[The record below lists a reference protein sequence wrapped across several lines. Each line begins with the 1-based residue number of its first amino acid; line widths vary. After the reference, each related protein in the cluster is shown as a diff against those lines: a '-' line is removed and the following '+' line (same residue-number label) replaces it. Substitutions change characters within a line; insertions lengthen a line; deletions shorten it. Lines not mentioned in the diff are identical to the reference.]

1 MPGEHPQP
9 DRVIGEGAAEYR
21 REGFCVWSRDIT
33 DRIHGPS
40 VSCNDRYVKIL
51 IRVVTT
57 AIALWVAT
65 LIVSGIDLT
74 TASTPRKV
82 GTLVVVAVVFGLINA
97 FLKPIVKTLGCVFY
111 ILTLGLFALVV
122 NGLLLWLAS
131 WAADKMNLPF
141 HVSGFW
147 AAFWGAIVVGLVSWL
162 LNLFVHDDKPAT

>member
-1 MPGEHPQP
+1 
-9 DRVIGEGAAEYR
+9 
-21 REGFCVWSRDIT
+21 
-33 DRIHGPS
+33 
-40 VSCNDRYVKIL
+40 VKIL

-74 TASTPRKV
+74 TASTPKKI
-82 GTLVVVAVVFGLINA
+82 GTLVVVAAVFGLINA

-131 WAADKMNLPF
+131 WAADRLNLPF
-141 HVSGFW
+141 HVNGFW
-147 AAFWGAIVVGLVSWL
+147 PAFWGAIVVGVVSWL
-162 LNLFVHDDKPAT
+162 LNLFVHDDRGERADRD

>member
-1 MPGEHPQP
+1 M
-9 DRVIGEGAAEYR
+9 
-21 REGFCVWSRDIT
+21 
-33 DRIHGPS
+33 
-40 VSCNDRYVKIL
+40 KIL

-74 TASTPRKV
+74 TASTPKKV
-82 GTLVVVAVVFGLINA
+82 GTLIAVAIVFGLINA

-111 ILTLGLFALVV
+111 IITLGLFALVV

-131 WAADKMNLPF
+131 WASGKMNLPF

-147 AAFWGAIVVGLVSWL
+147 PAFWGAIVVGIVSWL
-162 LNLFVHDDKPAT
+162 LNLFVHDDKE

>member
-1 MPGEHPQP
+1 
-9 DRVIGEGAAEYR
+9 V
-21 REGFCVWSRDIT
+21 
-33 DRIHGPS
+33 S
-40 VSCNDRYVKIL
+40 VSCDDRYVKIL

-65 LIVSGIDLT
+65 LLVGGIDLT
-74 TASTPRKV
+74 TASTPKKV
-82 GTLVVVAVVFGLINA
+82 GTLIAVAVVFGLINA

-111 ILTLGLFALVV
+111 VLTLGLFALVV

-147 AAFWGAIVVGLVSWL
+147 AAFWGAIVVGVVSWL
-162 LNLFVHDDKPAT
+162 LNLFVHDDRD